1 MLHKLLYLCSIFVFI
16 STKSYKNE
24 SFLSRFKYFS
34 YLCAY
39 ISKLPISNCSMYY
52 QANNKKNILWTKQSN
67 KSVKG

>member
-1 MLHKLLYLCSIFVFI
+1 MNAAQITLFVQHFRFYKHKEF
-16 STKSYKNE
+16 KNV

-52 QANNKKNILWTKQSN
+52 QSKQ
-67 KSVKG
+67 

>member
-1 MLHKLLYLCSIFVFI
+1 MLLRLLYLCSIFVFI
-16 STKSYKNE
+16 STKSYKNV

>member
-1 MLHKLLYLCSIFVFI
+1 MLHRLLYLCSIFVFI
-16 STKSYKNE
+16 STKSYKNV

>member
-1 MLHKLLYLCSIFVFI
+1 MNAAQITLFVQHFRFI

-52 QANNKKNILWTKQSN
+52 QSKQ
-67 KSVKG
+67 